1 MTEVISTF
9 SNEIKNRSRNGMG
22 MKGKRMI
29 AGILLVGIILVTL
42 TGCKKTDFNG
52 KKR

>member
-1 MTEVISTF
+1 
-9 SNEIKNRSRNGMG
+9 MG

-42 TGCKKTDFNG
+42 TGCKNTDDSERRNRKTSHHAWG
-52 KKR
+52 ATAIRHTII